1 MNEQQRQI
9 LQMLADGKV
18 TADEAE
24 RLINA
29 LERDQP
35 DMPLGTARDAK
46 PRPKYLR
53 VVMNDN
59 SGGEGAASR
68 INIRI
73 PLRLLRAGVRLAA
86 LIPPQALTKIN
97 AELEKA
103 GVPIDLT
110 DLRPQ
115 HLEELVDA
123 LDDVT
128 VDLDDPDSKIQVF
141 CE

>member
-9 LQMLADGKV
+9 LQMLADGKI

-35 DMPLGTARDAK
+35 EMSPGTAHDPK

-59 SGGEGAASR
+59 SGGEGASR
-68 INIRI
+68 INIRV
-73 PLRLLRAGVRLAA
+73 PLRLLRAGVRIAA

-97 AELEKA
+97 AELDKA

-115 HLEELVDA
+115 HLEEFVDA

-128 VDLDDPDSKIQVF
+128 VDLDDPDTKIQVF